1 MIIFVKIINNITYNQ
16 QHTMKISI
24 GNDHAGPEYKKAIV
38 TFLEGKGYEVINH
51 GTDLLESVD
60 YPDFGHPVALDV
72 ETQKANFGIVICG
85 SGNGIAM
92 TANKHQGIRAAL
104 CWTKEIA
111 ALSRQH
117 NDANIISI
125 PARFTSI
132 QQAVEMVDTFLHT
145 DFEGGR
151 HQNRVNKIACV

>member
-1 MIIFVKIINNITYNQ
+1 
-16 QHTMKISI
+16 MKISI
-24 GNDHAGPEYKKAIV
+24 GNDHAGPDYKRAIV
-38 TFLEGKGYEVINH
+38 AFLTVNGHEITNH
-51 GTDLLESVD
+51 GTDTFDSVD
-60 YPDFGHPVALDV
+60 YPDFGHKVALDV
-72 ETQKANFGIVICG
+72 ENNKVDFGIVICG

-92 TANKHQGIRAAL
+92 TVNKHQNVRAAL

-111 ALSRQH
+111 GLARQH

-132 QQAVEMVDTFLHT
+132 EQAVEMVAAFLKT

-151 HQNRVNKIACV
+151 HATRVNKISCS